1 MTTYISRSLIE
12 HARDFDVS
20 LSKAPTEFYRFSSA
34 SSSVFEFTFQKPGI
48 GSVLMQSRIPCT
60 YFVYGGI
67 VPYLDVMDGN
77 ENFPETEI
85 FRVVCDHAAFCHD
98 TDRFGLSLDEL
109 KKHASDQPVAVY
121 DKIQGVYPVFHNI
134 PLVGFMHSILSSLSK
149 SADQSI
155 VWLSEHG
162 VRYYGRYHGLE
173 VSYVQGDAE
182 VYTPFPKV
190 SVSPVCRDYGFYVY
204 MEDNWLVACDKSETP
219 MSIYTDRRGLLA
231 DKLDS
236 PREEFFGTNLSFM
249 YGFTIHVPKSGNESA
264 DGRFIP
270 FPKSMKLLRGLVDG
284 KMQLCYYDEN
294 DNVIE
299 TVMCD
304 APFADRLWF
313 DISPKGSYHNSVID
327 YFRNGFDGMLYLYQD
342 IHDGTRYM
350 CVCLEAVYTQD
361 LGNGFRSMSL
371 DNNKPVC
378 IRFFSRLD

>member
-1 MTTYISRSLIE
+1 
-12 HARDFDVS
+12 
-20 LSKAPTEFYRFSSA
+20 
-34 SSSVFEFTFQKPGI
+34 
-48 GSVLMQSRIPCT
+48 
-60 YFVYGGI
+60 
-67 VPYLDVMDGN
+67 
-77 ENFPETEI
+77 
-85 FRVVCDHAAFCHD
+85 
-98 TDRFGLSLDEL
+98 
-109 KKHASDQPVAVY
+109 
-121 DKIQGVYPVFHNI
+121 
-134 PLVGFMHSILSSLSK
+134 MHSILSSLSK

-204 MEDNWLVACDKSETP
+204 IEDNWLIACDKSDTP
-219 MSIYTDRRGLLA
+219 MFIYTDRRGLLA
-231 DKLDS
+231 DKLGS
-236 PREEFFGTNLSFM
+236 PRKEFFGTNLSLM
-249 YGFTIHVPKSGNESA
+249 CGFTIRVPKAGA

-270 FPKSMKLLRGLVDG
+270 FPKSMKLIHGLVNG
-284 KMQLCYYDEN
+284 KMQLCYYDDN
-294 DNVIE
+294 GNVIE

-313 DISPKGSYHNSVID
+313 DIEPLGSYHNSVID

-350 CVCLEAVYTQD
+350 CVCLDAVYTQD
-361 LGNGFRSMSL
+361 LGNGFRRMSL
-371 DNNKPVC
+371 DSNKPVC